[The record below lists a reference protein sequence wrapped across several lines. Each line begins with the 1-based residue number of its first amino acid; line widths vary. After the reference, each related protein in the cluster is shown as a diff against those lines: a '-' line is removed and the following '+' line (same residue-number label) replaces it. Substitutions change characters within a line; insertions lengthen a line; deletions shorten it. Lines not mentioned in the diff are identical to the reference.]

1 MSIMQISVF
10 LENKSGALANLTS
23 VLAEN
28 KVNLQAMNVAETSE
42 FGIVR
47 MIVEDVYNAA
57 NILKEE
63 GYVCK
68 LTPVVAITIGDT
80 PGSLNDTISILNTAG
95 IDDVDYMYAF
105 LGGRAKD
112 TAHIILKVADNSAAE
127 AALRAKGVELLTQ
140 EEAGEL

>member
-57 NILKEE
+57 NILKPE
-63 GYVCK
+63 
-68 LTPVVAITIGDT
+68 T
-80 PGSLNDTISILNTAG
+80 GSEDRT
-95 IDDVDYMYAF
+95 D
-105 LGGRAKD
+105 
-112 TAHIILKVADNSAAE
+112 
-127 AALRAKGVELLTQ
+127 
-140 EEAGEL
+140 

>member
-63 GYVCK
+63 GYV
-68 LTPVVAITIGDT
+68 
-80 PGSLNDTISILNTAG
+80 
-95 IDDVDYMYAF
+95 
-105 LGGRAKD
+105 
-112 TAHIILKVADNSAAE
+112 
-127 AALRAKGVELLTQ
+127 
-140 EEAGEL
+140 

>member
-68 LTPVVAITIGDT
+68 LTPVGDT

-95 IDDVDYMYAF
+95 IDVDYMYAF

>member
-47 MIVEDVYNAA
+47 MIVKDVYNAA

-95 IDDVDYMYAF
+95 IDVDYMYAF

-127 AALRAKGVELLTQ
+127 AALRTKGVELLTQ

>member
-10 LENKSGALANLTS
+10 LENKSGSLANLTS

-28 KVNLQAMNVAETSE
+28 NVNIQAMNVAETSE

-47 MIVEDVYNAA
+47 MIVEEVYSEA

-68 LTPVVAITIGDT
+68 LTPVVAITIGDR
-80 PGSLNDTISILNTAG
+80 PGSLNNAINILNNAG
-95 IDDVDYMYAF
+95 MDVDYLYAF
-105 LGGRAKD
+105 LGGRAMD

-127 AALRAKGVELLTQ
+127 AALRSKGVELLTQ
-140 EEAGEL
+140 EDAGEL

>member
-63 GYVCK
+63 G
-68 LTPVVAITIGDT
+68 
-80 PGSLNDTISILNTAG
+80 
-95 IDDVDYMYAF
+95 
-105 LGGRAKD
+105 
-112 TAHIILKVADNSAAE
+112 
-127 AALRAKGVELLTQ
+127 
-140 EEAGEL
+140 

>member
-47 MIVEDVYNAA
+47 IYLRKRDTYVNSHLLLQLQSETHRAVLMILSVF
-57 NILKEE
+57 
-63 GYVCK
+63 
-68 LTPVVAITIGDT
+68 LTLQV
-80 PGSLNDTISILNTAG
+80 
-95 IDDVDYMYAF
+95 
-105 LGGRAKD
+105 
-112 TAHIILKVADNSAAE
+112 
-127 AALRAKGVELLTQ
+127 
-140 EEAGEL
+140 

>member
-63 GYVCK
+63 GTYV
-68 LTPVVAITIGDT
+68 
-80 PGSLNDTISILNTAG
+80 
-95 IDDVDYMYAF
+95 
-105 LGGRAKD
+105 
-112 TAHIILKVADNSAAE
+112 NSHCCCNYN
-127 AALRAKGVELLTQ
+127 RRHTGQ
-140 EEAGEL
+140 S

>member
-68 LTPVVAITIGDT
+68 LT
-80 PGSLNDTISILNTAG
+80 LW
-95 IDDVDYMYAF
+95 
-105 LGGRAKD
+105 R
-112 TAHIILKVADNSAAE
+112 
-127 AALRAKGVELLTQ
+127 
-140 EEAGEL
+140 

>member
-80 PGSLNDTISILNTAG
+80 AG
-95 IDDVDYMYAF
+95 IDVDYMYAF

-127 AALRAKGVELLTQ
+127 AALRTKGVELLTQ

>member
-95 IDDVDYMYAF
+95 IDVDYMY
-105 LGGRAKD
+105 GRAKD

>member
-10 LENKSGALANLTS
+10 LENESGALANLTS

-95 IDDVDYMYAF
+95 IDVDYMYAF
-105 LGGRAKD
+105 LGRAKD